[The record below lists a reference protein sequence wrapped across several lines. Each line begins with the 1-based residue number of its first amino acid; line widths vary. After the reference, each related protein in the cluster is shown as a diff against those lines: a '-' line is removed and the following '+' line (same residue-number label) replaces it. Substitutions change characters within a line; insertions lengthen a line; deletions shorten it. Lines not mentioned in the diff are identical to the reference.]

1 MKIQEKT
8 QDMQEPQEKNQDKF
22 KKNFFK
28 EKIEQHKIVQE
39 NFSRNIF
46 YQSFY
51 SLVIDYQKPKIFLNV
66 TRQW

>member
-1 MKIQEKT
+1 
-8 QDMQEPQEKNQDKF
+8 MQEPQEKYQDKF

-46 YQSFY
+46 
-51 SLVIDYQKPKIFLNV
+51 LLEFLLSGS
-66 TRQW
+66 RLP

>member
-1 MKIQEKT
+1 VKIQEKT

-46 YQSFY
+46 ERWISN
-51 SLVIDYQKPKIFLNV
+51 LNMKSHNF
-66 TRQW
+66 